1 MDAANVLLKE
11 GKHKLEAIMREKE
24 IHRPSLPQM
33 MIDTATNK
41 TEQALKELEKIR
53 DKQKEIEKEKTSIL
67 NKASASRGARE
78 ESKTESTKHS
88 GKHHEHGSITKKE
101 SSLGKANNKGS
112 EKTHGKDAIVIARQ
126 SASEEKIEDVNKRKT
141 SERTKRKSETTG
153 SHEDVERKKQKHK

>member
-41 TEQALKELEKIR
+41 TDQALKELEQIR
-53 DKQKEIEKEKTSIL
+53 DKQKEAEKEKTSIL

-78 ESKTESTKHS
+78 ES
-88 GKHHEHGSITKKE
+88 
-101 SSLGKANNKGS
+101 
-112 EKTHGKDAIVIARQ
+112 D
-126 SASEEKIEDVNKRKT
+126 
-141 SERTKRKSETTG
+141 
-153 SHEDVERKKQKHK
+153 